1 MMDLILTLDYE
12 LPQNRRSDI
21 RRYMLEP
28 MQALLEACESC
39 GAKVTI
45 MAEMAELWAWERPE
59 NEGFR
64 MSLGYDPAIAV
75 RRQLVQ
81 AVKGGHDVQL
91 HLHPQWL
98 GARWSGKQ
106 WDLDYAKYR
115 LPLLD
120 YGELVEILRRGKRDL
135 DEMLRPH
142 CADYACLGFRA
153 GNWIT
158 QPSADYLRALQD
170 AGLSSDTSV
179 FKWGYIR
186 TPSVFL
192 DYRDAYSPILP
203 WYANGDIN
211 RAAKNGVLEM
221 PIYAEPTRIWGLFS
235 LKRLGLASR
244 YFLEDRMIARAVRG
258 PVPVDPRDGRR
269 KGKLRSLLRVYPRKF
284 DFCKLTAREMIGMVE
299 RILREYDPGDEA
311 RILPVVAM
319 GHSKEIGRCSDISRF
334 LREVRK
340 GFSASVRFA
349 TYREAIRAVP
359 MKWEGNNHGYGSAG

>member
-1 MMDLILTLDYE
+1 MLAIVLSLDYE
-12 LPQNRRSDI
+12 LPQNRHPDI
-21 RRYMLEP
+21 HRYMVEP
-28 MQALLEACESC
+28 TQALLEACANC
-39 GAKVTI
+39 GAKLTI

-64 MSLGYDPAIAV
+64 MSLGYDPAVAV

-98 GARWSGKQ
+98 GARWSGKR
-106 WDLDYAKYR
+106 WNLDYAKYR
-115 LPLLD
+115 LPLLN

-135 DEMLRPH
+135 EGMLRPH

-158 QPSADYLRALQD
+158 QPSANYLRALQD

-179 FKWGYIR
+179 FKWGHIQ

-203 WYANGDIN
+203 WYAEGDIN
-211 RAAKNGVLEM
+211 RAAADGVLEM

-235 LKRLGLASR
+235 LKRLALASR
-244 YFLEDRMIARAVRG
+244 YFLEDRMIARAVSSPF
-258 PVPVDPRDGRR
+258 PVAPKDGQRE
-269 KGKLRSLLRVYPRKF
+269 GKLRGLLRVYPRKF

-311 RILPVVAM
+311 RIFPVVAM
-319 GHSKEIGRCSDISRF
+319 GHSKEIGRCSEIGRF
-334 LREVRK
+334 LREVKKR
-340 GFSASVRFA
+340 FSAAVRFA

-359 MKWEGNNHGYGSAG
+359 MKREGNNHGYGSAG